1 MSDYY
6 WDDQIDYLKN
16 TRWLYYN
23 DDYLEFLVQRVWK
36 IEKSVDII
44 DYGCG
49 YGYLGLKLLP
59 LLPEGSTYTGLD
71 KGEELIKQAKEIF
84 SKTSY
89 QTTFIVD
96 DIETMQVKL
105 QYDIAMSHAFLLH
118 MTEPISVLQKMID
131 SVVDEGRI
139 ICFEPH
145 WIANMSNYE
154 LHGLEQ
160 SKIIQLGVL
169 QKLFEEDAKRS
180 GRDGNIGMKIPIL
193 LSQLGMRNVE
203 CRVSD
208 KVNFLDQHMAD
219 SDKEKLFHAL
229 KEEGLGQEPNAR
241 NELVAQLIER
251 GLNPEEANRQYE
263 AESIFSRSFSENSW
277 LTYAPNMKIT
287 SGIVTRLDKS
297 FSHR

>member
-1 MSDYY
+1 MSEYY
-6 WDDQIDYLKN
+6 WDDQIEYLRN

-23 DDYLEFLVQRVWK
+23 DDYLEFLVQRVWN
-36 IEKSVDII
+36 IENSVDII

-71 KGEELIKQAKEIF
+71 RGKELITQVKEIF
-84 SKTSY
+84 SKSSY

-96 DIETMQVKL
+96 DIETVQVKR
-105 QYDIAMSHAFLLH
+105 QYDIAISHAFLLH
-118 MTEPISVLQKMID
+118 TTEPITILQKMIE
-131 SVVDEGRI
+131 SLVDEGRM

-160 SKIIQLGVL
+160 SKIVQLGVL
-169 QKLFEEDAKRS
+169 QKLFEEDTKRN
-180 GRDGNIGMKIPIL
+180 GKDGNIGMKIPIL
-193 LSQLGMRNVE
+193 LSQLGLRNVE

-229 KEEGLGQEPNAR
+229 KEEGLGQEPNDR
-241 NELVAQLIER
+241 HEGVTHLMER
-251 GLNPEEANRQYE
+251 GLNSEEANREYE
-263 AESIFSRSFSENSW
+263 AESVFARKFNENSW

-287 SGIVTRLDKS
+287 SGIVTR
-297 FSHR
+297 

>member
-1 MSDYY
+1 LNIYEYDYTIWGRDFTLSDYY
-6 WDDQIDYLKN
+6 WDDQIEYLKN

-49 YGYLGLKLLP
+49 FGYLGLKLLP

-71 KGEELIKQAKEIF
+71 KGKELIKQAQDIF
-84 SKTSY
+84 SKTSF

-96 DIETMQVKL
+96 DIETVQVKR
-105 QYDIAMSHAFLLH
+105 QYDIAINHAFLLH
-118 MTEPISVLQKMID
+118 MTEPITVLQKMID

-160 SKIIQLGVL
+160 SKIIQLGIL

-180 GRDGNIGMKIPIL
+180 GKDGNIGMKIPIL
-193 LSQLGMRNVE
+193 LSQLGLRNVE

-219 SDKEKLFHAL
+219 SDKGKLFHAL
-229 KEEGLGQEPNAR
+229 
-241 NELVAQLIER
+241 
-251 GLNPEEANRQYE
+251 
-263 AESIFSRSFSENSW
+263 
-277 LTYAPNMKIT
+277 
-287 SGIVTRLDKS
+287 
-297 FSHR
+297 

>member
-6 WDDQIDYLKN
+6 WDDQIEYLRN

-84 SKTSY
+84 SKISY

-96 DIETMQVKL
+96 DIETVQVKR
-105 QYDIAMSHAFLLH
+105 QYDIAISHAFLLH
-118 MTEPISVLQKMID
+118 MTEPITVLQKMID
-131 SVVDEGRI
+131 SVVDGGRL

-160 SKIIQLGVL
+160 SKIIQLGIL
-169 QKLFEEDAKRS
+169 QKLFEEDAKKS
-180 GRDGNIGMKIPIL
+180 GKDGNIGMKIPIL
-193 LSQLGMRNVE
+193 LSQLGLRNVE

-208 KVNFLDQHMAD
+208 KV
-219 SDKEKLFHAL
+219 KRRRT
-229 KEEGLGQEPNAR
+229 G
-241 NELVAQLIER
+241 
-251 GLNPEEANRQYE
+251 
-263 AESIFSRSFSENSW
+263 
-277 LTYAPNMKIT
+277 
-287 SGIVTRLDKS
+287 TRTECKK
-297 FSHR
+297 

>member
-1 MSDYY
+1 MSDYS
-6 WDDQIDYLKN
+6 WDDQIEYLRN

-36 IEKSVDII
+36 IENSVDII

-96 DIETMQVKL
+96 DIATVQVKR
-105 QYDIAMSHAFLLH
+105 QYDIAISHAFLLH
-118 MTEPISVLQKMID
+118 MTEPITILQKMID
-131 SVVDEGRI
+131 SVVHEGRM

-160 SKIIQLGVL
+160 SKIIQLGIL
-169 QKLFEEDAKRS
+169 QKLFEEDAEQS
-180 GRDGNIGMKIPIL
+180 GKDGNIGMKIPIL
-193 LSQLGMRNVE
+193 LSQLGLRNVE

-229 KEEGLGQEPNAR
+229 KEEGLGQESNAKH
-241 NELVAQLIER
+241 EVVTQLMER
-251 GLNPEEANRQYE
+251 GLNSEEANREYE
-263 AESIFSRSFSENSW
+263 AESLFAKEFNENSW

-287 SGIVTRLDKS
+287 SGIVTR
-297 FSHR
+297 

>member
-6 WDDQIDYLKN
+6 WDDQIEYLRN

-71 KGEELIKQAKEIF
+71 KGKELIKQAKEIF

-89 QTTFIVD
+89 QTTFIID
-96 DIETMQVKL
+96 DIEKVQVKR
-105 QYDIAMSHAFLLH
+105 QYDIAISHAFLLH
-118 MTEPISVLQKMID
+118 ITEPINILQNMID

-154 LHGLEQ
+154 LHGLKQ
-160 SKIIQLGVL
+160 SKIIQLGIL

-180 GRDGNIGMKIPIL
+180 GKDGNIGMKIPIL
-193 LSQLGMRNVE
+193 LSQLGLRNVE

-229 KEEGLGQEPNAR
+229 KEEGLGQEPNDR
-241 NELVAQLIER
+241 HEVVTHLMER
-251 GLNPEEANRQYE
+251 GLNSEAANREHE
-263 AESIFSRSFSENSW
+263 AESVFAKEFNENSW

-287 SGIVTRLDKS
+287 SGIVTR
-297 FSHR
+297 